1 MSENEIFFSKKVFF
15 QEINGNNGNG
25 FLKEQN
31 DGKIWQKFDKIYL
44 VNFLKCQQNSQTL
57 TGRRIWETERERER
71 ERETAC
77 SSRSL

>member
-31 DGKIWQKFDKIYL
+31 DGKI
-44 VNFLKCQQNSQTL
+44 
-57 TGRRIWETERERER
+57 
-71 ERETAC
+71 
-77 SSRSL
+77 